1 MPISPEDIAAQA
13 EALNGKKA
21 KRKKLLSAPEG
32 TKGKK
37 LPSDLRKG
45 LEAHFGS
52 KLAKV
57 QVHSGGNAKDLCKEL
72 KAKAFTIGNDIYF
85 AKAAD
90 TKNPERLVHELTHV
104 LQQGGG
110 RMPKPKDGVAFVAK

>member
-1 MPISPEDIAAQA
+1 MPISAAEVAAQV
-13 EALNGKKA
+13 EALKGKKA
-21 KRKKLLSAPEG
+21 KRKRLTTAPEG

-57 QVHSGGNAKDLCKEL
+57 RVHSGGNANDLCKEL
-72 KAKAFTIGNDIYF
+72 KAKAFTIGNDVYF
-85 AKAAD
+85 ARPASA
-90 TKNPERLVHELTHV
+90 KNTSLLVHELTHV
-104 LQQGGG
+104 LQQGRGK
-110 RMPKPKDGVAFVAK
+110 MPKPRDGQALVSK

>member
-1 MPISPEDIAAQA
+1 MPISPQDITAQA
-13 EALNGKKA
+13 EALRGKKA
-21 KRKKLLSAPEG
+21 RRKKLLTEPEG

-37 LPSDLRKG
+37 LPSDVRKG

-52 KLAKV
+52 KLSKV
-57 QVHSGGNAKDLCKEL
+57 QVHFGGNIKDLCKEL
-72 KAKAFTIGNDIYF
+72 KSKAFTIGNDVYF
-85 AKAAD
+85 AKGAD

-110 RMPKPKDGVAFVAK
+110 RMPKPKDGLAYVSK